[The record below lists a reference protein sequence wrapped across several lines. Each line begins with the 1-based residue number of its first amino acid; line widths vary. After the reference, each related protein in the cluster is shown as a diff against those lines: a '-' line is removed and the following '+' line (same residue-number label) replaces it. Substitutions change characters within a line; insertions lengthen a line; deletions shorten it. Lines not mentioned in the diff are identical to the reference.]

1 MKLFDNRS
9 NETIVLIYKQ
19 TLIFYTSVNTT
30 IIIFADK

>member
-30 IIIFADK
+30 IVIFADK